1 MTTSSPT
8 ISYEFFPPK
17 SAKMEKSLWRCVD
30 QLAPLSPKFVSVT
43 YGAGG
48 STRERTFSVVKDM
61 VAKRGM
67 KAAAHLTCVGSTREE
82 IDEIADEYW
91 DAGVRHIVAL
101 RGDSPDGM
109 DGDYAPTP
117 GGYAYGSDLVAG
129 LKARHDFEISVSA
142 YPELHPE
149 SGTWDTEMDNLK
161 RKVDAGATRAI
172 TQFFLSQDV
181 YFRFLDR
188 IEKAGVDIQITPGIM
203 MQPSFSAVERMAKMC
218 KVSVP
223 NRYSAM
229 FDGLDDDAE
238 TRKMLTASYV
248 AEMTGQLRAQGVNS
262 FHLYTLNK
270 PEIAF
275 VVSRVLGLTQARG
288 LKLSA

>member
-1 MTTSSPT
+1 MTQVQPT

-48 STRERTFSVVKDM
+48 STRERTFNVVKDM
-61 VAKRGM
+61 VSKRSM
-67 KAAAHLTCVGSTREE
+67 SAAAHLTCVGSSRAE

-91 DAGVRHIVAL
+91 NAGVRHIVAL
-101 RGDSPDGM
+101 RGDPPEGM
-109 DGDYAPTP
+109 DGQYTPTP

-129 LKARHDFEISVSA
+129 LKARHDFEISVSV

-149 SGTWDTEMDNLK
+149 SGNWDAELDNLK

-172 TQFFLSQDV
+172 TQFFLSSDV

-203 MQPSFSAVERMAKMC
+203 MQPNFKAVERMAKMC
-218 KVSVP
+218 QVSVP
-223 NRYSAM
+223 NRFSDM
-229 FDGLDDDAE
+229 FEGLDDDVE
-238 TRKMLTASYV
+238 TRKMLTASLV
-248 AEMTGQLRAQGVNS
+248 AEMTGQLRAQGVDN
-262 FHLYTLNK
+262 FHLYTLNR

-275 VVSRVLGLTQARG
+275 VVSRVLGLTSEKA